1 MSSKKIL
8 VQLDI
13 QAASN
18 LTSPLSGFVGFSA
31 KADGLYQKIGTAPE
45 LRLLTSADVQ
55 NAILADGSITG
66 AVSQAQIF
74 TMGVKLYNLTQGYI
88 PYASGATKLL
98 SNSPIYTDG
107 TNVGIG
113 TTDPGAYKL
122 NVNGNTNIT
131 GNLNLSSLT
140 ASKVVFTD
148 ASKNLT
154 STGIG
159 TASQF
164 IKGDGSLDSNTYLT
178 TGTTIITGSG
188 VAERITFWNGT
199 NSESLLQ

>member
-1 MSSKKIL
+1 MASRKIL

-13 QAASN
+13 AAASD

-31 KADGLYQKIGTAPE
+31 KADGLYQKIGTSPE

-55 NAILADGSITG
+55 NAILANGSITG

-88 PYASGATKLL
+88 PYPSGATKLL

-113 TTDPGAYKL
+113 TTYPRAALDIMSALPNLKL
-122 NVNGNTNIT
+122 ST
-131 GNLNLSSLT
+131 
-140 ASKVVFTD
+140 
-148 ASKNLT
+148 NLT
-154 STGIG
+154 
-159 TASQF
+159 
-164 IKGDGSLDSNTYLT
+164 DLT
-178 TGTTIITGSG
+178 TKYSLISSKGKSTIS
-188 VAERITFWNGT
+188 F
-199 NSESLLQ
+199 